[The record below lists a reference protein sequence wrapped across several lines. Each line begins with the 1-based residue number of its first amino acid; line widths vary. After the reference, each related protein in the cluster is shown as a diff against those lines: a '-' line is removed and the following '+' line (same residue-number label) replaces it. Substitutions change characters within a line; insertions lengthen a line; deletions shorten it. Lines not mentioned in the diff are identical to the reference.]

1 MTEKVSTFAAR
12 LKEGL
17 SLRGMT
23 QAELSRRANLDK
35 SSISRYLKNEYKGN
49 QDAVY
54 KISQALN
61 VSEAWLMGYDVPME
75 PQGQSAPAKPTIP
88 PGFLPMPEMAQVPL
102 VGRIACGTPITAE
115 QNVEQIVSIPAAWR
129 ATFTLMCKGD
139 SMAPRI
145 QDGDLVAVRSQP
157 EVENGEIAAVRIG
170 EEATLKHVYVYSNY
184 IELRPENPEYNSIIK
199 IGPEMEDVHIEG
211 RVVGLCRGV

>member
-1 MTEKVSTFAAR
+1 MATFKERLKALRTEKGWSQQR
-12 LKEGL
+12 L
-17 SLRGMT
+17 SD
-23 QAELSRRANLDK
+23 ELEISK
-35 SSISRYLKNEYKGN
+35 SSVNMYERGEREPSFETMEAIADIFNVDMDYLYGRT
-49 QDAVY
+49 DV
-54 KISQALN
+54 KIAN
-61 VSEAWLMGYDVPME
+61 PVT
-75 PQGQSAPAKPTIP
+75 PAKSTIP
-88 PGFLPMPEMAQVPL
+88 PGFQPMPEMAQVPL

-115 QNVEQIVSIPAAWR
+115 QNIEQIVSIPAAWH

-170 EEATLKHVYVYSNY
+170 EEATLKHVYVYPNY